1 MFLTDTQSGSPDGI
15 TSDESPVVWG
25 ACVHLLTCV
34 KTACAARAK
43 MNACACRFR
52 SGTDMHRAVRVFTF
66 MIRASTMPSLFAHT
80 SNPRIITPP
89 VAPHR
94 NRPVDADADGDRLLS
109 PHEIAILMVL
119 ASEPRCQQGDPA
131 DLRRLVDR
139 GLVRLDAA
147 SLVEAPARLSDDG
160 CRIVSRFAECDRP
173 GRDGNAG
180 FTAARRTATA
190 TALRG
195 TPHGAPR

>member
-1 MFLTDTQSGSPDGI
+1 M
-15 TSDESPVVWG
+15 
-25 ACVHLLTCV
+25 
-34 KTACAARAK
+34 R
-43 MNACACRFR
+43 
-52 SGTDMHRAVRVFTF
+52 RAVCVFTF
-66 MIRASTMPSLFAHT
+66 MIRASIMPSLFAHT

-94 NRPVDADADGDRLLS
+94 NRPVDADGDRLLS

-119 ASEPRCQQGDPA
+119 ASEPRCQPGDPA
-131 DLRRLVDR
+131 DLRCLVDR
-139 GLVRLDAA
+139 GLVRLDTA
-147 SLVEAPARLSDDG
+147 SRVEAPARLSDDG

-190 TALRG
+190 TATVLRG

>member
-1 MFLTDTQSGSPDGI
+1 M
-15 TSDESPVVWG
+15 
-25 ACVHLLTCV
+25 
-34 KTACAARAK
+34 R
-43 MNACACRFR
+43 
-52 SGTDMHRAVRVFTF
+52 RAVCVFTF
-66 MIRASTMPSLFAHT
+66 MIRASIMPSLFAHT

-94 NRPVDADADGDRLLS
+94 NRPVDADGDRLLS

-119 ASEPRCQQGDPA
+119 ASEPRCQPGDPA
-131 DLRRLVDR
+131 DLRCLVDR
-139 GLVRLDAA
+139 GLVRLDTA

-190 TALRG
+190 TVLRG